1 MAGRLFGKKR
11 KSKDDRETDGL
22 DWADFVRQGA
32 SVTLA
37 LVKEAADFAP
47 VPGLKQAAG
56 TTLQILAIIQVW
68 IHIFYHYTTT
78 NIHTLVGGQGQ
89 QISFPASRG

>member
-1 MAGRLFGKKR
+1 MAQRLFGKKR
-11 KSKDDRETDGL
+11 KSQDDRETDGL

-56 TTLQILAIIQVW
+56 STLQILAVIQV
-68 IHIFYHYTTT
+68 
-78 NIHTLVGGQGQ
+78 
-89 QISFPASRG
+89 